1 MNADPIL
8 ETDPQLTPLAVA
20 PDVAAKIA
28 GVGRTTIYASI
39 ASGQLRSL
47 KIGNRRL
54 IMVEWIR
61 EWLASAEQS
70 SPEGSGNAR

>member
-8 ETDPQLTPLAVA
+8 ETDPQLTPLAIA

-39 ASGQLRSL
+39 ASGDLRSL

-61 EWLASAEQS
+61 EWLISAEQS
-70 SPEGSGNAR
+70 LPEGSDNAR